1 MKNADWKINAFALA
15 TTLGIAYVLCA
26 LFDTL
31 FPPYG
36 LLRLLTPVSPWPM
49 MGSATGLALG
59 FVMFVIAGFV
69 LGAIHGFASQ
79 YWGKALK
86 VKGGTS

>member
-1 MKNADWKINAFALA
+1 MKNDDWKINAFALA

-26 LFDTL
+26 AYDTL

-36 LLRLLTPVSPWPM
+36 LLRLLETVSPWPI
-49 MGSATGLALG
+49 MGSVMGLALG

-69 LGAIHGFASQ
+69 LGAIYGIASR
-79 YWGKALK
+79 YWSKTL
-86 VKGGTS
+86 